1 MFSIKAY
8 STQYQHSNELEAIVT
23 KIGKIGTYTALVIV
37 IVLMFRYFL
46 DGILKR
52 DQDIFGGEEE

>member
-23 KIGKIGTYTALVIV
+23 KIGKIGTQTAYVIV
-37 IVLMFRYFL
+37 YVLMFRYFL
-46 DGILKR
+46 DGILER
-52 DQDIFGGEEE
+52 DQDIFGDEEE